1 MSKSRKSI
9 TYLHTSN
16 MKWIA
21 EINER
26 ARAEGLTYGQYIVKY
41 GEAGCKR
48 KRKKRNDNGG
58 RI

>member
-1 MSKSRKSI
+1 MKKSRKSI

-26 ARAEGLTYGQYIVKY
+26 ARAEGLTYGQYVMKY
-41 GEAGCKR
+41 GSDGCKR
-48 KRKKRNDNGG
+48 RRKRK
-58 RI
+58 